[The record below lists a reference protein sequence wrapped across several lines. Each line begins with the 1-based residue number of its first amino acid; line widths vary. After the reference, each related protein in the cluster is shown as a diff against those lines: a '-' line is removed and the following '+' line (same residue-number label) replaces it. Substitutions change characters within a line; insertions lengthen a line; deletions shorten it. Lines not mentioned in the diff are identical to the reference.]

1 MKKNKK
7 AALIRVASYINGR
20 YALRPRIRV
29 PETLAGLD
37 RLPHVKART
46 LVGTL
51 RTAPYYCDR
60 RKAVDS
66 TIRVMFIGNVPRI
79 SFKRKSPGISRSAL
93 PPAELK
99 ASPSANIPPEP
110 LVPEGVFNY
119 SVPSP
124 AEKALFPFSR

>member
-51 RTAPYYCDR
+51 RKAPYYCDR

-99 ASPSANIPPEP
+99 ASPSANTPR
-110 LVPEGVFNY
+110 N
-119 SVPSP
+119 
-124 AEKALFPFSR
+124 R